1 MKHLVLIP
9 LLLMLLSVGANST
22 VYLYS
27 GNDSYGIG
35 LSYPGYTSPLS
46 YSIFAFGNNSTPISP
61 VLLRATMF
69 RPEFEVQRYTNNSAY
84 SHPILPLL
92 SQYSF
97 YLPFPSIDDDWFFG
111 SYEGPTTSIKN
122 FLGGNGN
129 QSSAIYETSTIR
141 QFALQD
147 SYQEGVEAHD
157 DQTRMGLN
165 HFLDSDEPPG
175 SPLL

>member
-1 MKHLVLIP
+1 
-9 LLLMLLSVGANST
+9 MLLSGSADST

-27 GNDSYGIG
+27 GNDSYGLG
-35 LSYPGYTSPLS
+35 LGYPDYASPLS
-46 YSIFAFGNNSTPISP
+46 YSSFSFGNDSTSISP

-69 RPEFEVQRYTNNSAY
+69 RPEFEVQRYKNNSAY

-97 YLPFPSIDDDWFFG
+97 YMPFPSIDDDWFFG
-111 SYEGPTTSIKN
+111 SYDWPTSSAKS
-122 FLGGNGN
+122 FLGGSSN

-147 SYQEGVEAHD
+147 SYHEGVEAHD

-165 HFLDSDEPPG
+165 NFLDSDEPPG

>member
-1 MKHLVLIP
+1 MKHLALIP
-9 LLLMLLSVGANST
+9 LFLLLLSVSVDST

-35 LSYPGYTSPLS
+35 LSYPGYASPLS
-46 YSIFAFGNNSTPISP
+46 YSVFAFGNNSTSISP

-69 RPEFEVQRYTNNSAY
+69 RPEFEVQRYRNSSAY

-92 SQYSF
+92 SQFSF
-97 YLPFPSIDDDWFFG
+97 YLPFPGIDDDWSFG
-111 SYEGPTTSIKN
+111 SYDGPTSSVKN
-122 FLGGNGN
+122 FLGGDSN

-147 SYQEGVEAHD
+147 SYHEGVEAHD

-165 HFLDSDEPPG
+165 NFLDSDEPPG